1 METTEFFMENW
12 YLFAAFFAV
21 LFSMGLWVGRFLK
34 LPSKKQEEK
43 VKQWLIWAVSRAEA
57 ELGAG
62 EGQMKLRRVYDA
74 FLKRFPVVAEAVS
87 FKTFGRW
94 VDGALAEVQAMLV
107 QKKAAEQKKGGGS
120 IDK

>member
-1 METTEFFMENW
+1 MANTQFKLSKYIIPTTISM
-12 YLFAAFFAV
+12 V
-21 LFSMGLWVGRFLK
+21 LVGTYTK
-34 LPSKKQEEK
+34 EEK